1 MTNPAQNSQP
11 SGALSHEPSGV
22 PQYARIPHWMKIS
35 GVGRTATYVALA
47 AGELKAVKLGRATLI
62 DVRHGLT
69 WLASL
74 PPAEF
79 RAPKAK
85 AQ

>member
-1 MTNPAQNSQP
+1 
-11 SGALSHEPSGV
+11 
-22 PQYARIPHWMKIS
+22 MKIS